1 MSLVES
7 LEFRIYTADAVV
19 EAKGNMELATQVKG
33 SPVVLLVN
41 PKEIRW
47 EKPRIVE
54 KTTTQKPGR
63 FIYADW
69 GLDVPKLE
77 ISGQTGNLLLD
88 DTDKNQK
95 DQLVRAVMLQIG
107 AVTAR
112 IPTGQTEGSSM
123 VSGGLSSTLEKMPV
137 GELIEYLPYSQILAL
152 SPKYNKF
159 KDLES
164 LYSMLDANQQIMVL
178 IIGQEYHRGIITNFG
193 FTQSVDSPWNW
204 NYSITFEIIEPRIWK
219 SSGVWAVSIE
229 RTDKGVVETHRE
241 QYVIKEKL

>member
-7 LEFRIYTADAVV
+7 LEFRIYDADAVV
-19 EAKGNMELATQVKG
+19 ASKGNMELAEQVKG
-33 SPVVLLVN
+33 SPVMLLVN

-77 ISGQTGNLLLD
+77 ISGQTGSLLPD
-88 DTDKNQK
+88 DTDKKQK
-95 DQLVRAVMLQIG
+95 DQLVQAVMLQYSVITSEG
-107 AVTAR
+107 APST
-112 IPTGQTEGSSM
+112 

-152 SPKYNKF
+152 SPKYNNF
-159 KDLES
+159 KQLES
-164 LYSMLDANQQIMVL
+164 LYSMLDANRQIMILV
-178 IIGQEYHRGIITNFG
+178 IGQEYHRGIITNFG

-219 SSGVWAVSIE
+219 SAGVWAVSIE
-229 RTDKGVVETHRE
+229 RTDKGVVESHRE
-241 QYVIKEKL
+241 QYVIKEKM

>member
-7 LEFRIYTADAVV
+7 LEFRIYDADAVV
-19 EAKGNMELATQVKG
+19 EANGNMELATQVKG

-77 ISGQTGNLLLD
+77 ISGQTGNLLPD
-88 DTDKNQK
+88 ETDKSQK
-95 DQLVRAVMLQIG
+95 DQVVKAVLSLTTE
-107 AVTAR
+107 VTGG
-112 IPTGQTEGSSM
+112 PTA
-123 VSGGLSSTLEKMPV
+123 GGYAATLEKMPM

-164 LYSMLDANQQIMVL
+164 LYSMLDANRQIMIL
-178 IIGQEYHRGIITNFG
+178 IIGQEYHRGIITNFS

-219 SSGVWAVSIE
+219 SAGVWAVSIE
-229 RTDKGVVETHRE
+229 RTDKGVVETHRG
-241 QYVIKEKL
+241 QYIIKEKM